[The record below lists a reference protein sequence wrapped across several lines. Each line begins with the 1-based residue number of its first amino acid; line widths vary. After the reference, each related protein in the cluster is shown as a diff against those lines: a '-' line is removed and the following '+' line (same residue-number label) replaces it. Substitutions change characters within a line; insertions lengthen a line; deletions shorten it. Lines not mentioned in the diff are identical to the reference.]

1 MKNLSRYKQLLDDEV
16 FMKGGLK
23 GRLGTTL
30 SILTDMLIDI
40 NALQIYYEK
49 PSSKSISPS
58 VLLELRQKV
67 EEAKEIIHEAL
78 QSDV

>member
-1 MKNLSRYKQLLDDEV
+1 
-16 FMKGGLK
+16 MKGGLK